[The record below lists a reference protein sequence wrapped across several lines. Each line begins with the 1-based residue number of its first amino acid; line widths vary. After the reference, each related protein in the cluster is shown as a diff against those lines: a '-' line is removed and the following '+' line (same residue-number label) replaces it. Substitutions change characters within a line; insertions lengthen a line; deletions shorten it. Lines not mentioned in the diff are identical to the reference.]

1 MQTTHRHLLPA
12 ALALLLLGAAS
23 AQANIVIDHSD
34 IALVPTYSQA
44 TMDAIAASTFYFEH
58 ASVGGNMVDGLQTLH
73 DTNAS
78 FYRLTTSA
86 VAEAAYGVSSPP
98 SAIVAGTVYEF
109 ARGNPDWPYK
119 IDWFSANIVNTW
131 GGKTTFALNKFCW
144 IDQGADWATYRD
156 SMVAL
161 EAANRGTRFVYMTM
175 PLNTDADSDNVL
187 RNRFNSALR
196 LWASDNNK
204 ILFDIADIEA
214 HDADGVSQTFTYEG
228 ATYYRMADEWTTPED
243 GGHLIRNNSDQRVA
257 LGFYALAAEA
267 TAIPEPATYAA
278 CFGLATLVLAFWRRR
293 AAHRQP

>member
-1 MQTTHRHLLPA
+1 MQTTHRHLRPA
-12 ALALLLLGAAS
+12 ALALLLLGTAS

-34 IALVPTYSQA
+34 ITLVPSYSQA

-58 ASVGGNMVDGLQTLH
+58 ASVGSNMVAGLQTLH

-86 VAEAAYGVSSPP
+86 VGAPP
-98 SAIVAGTVYEF
+98 STTVAGTVYEN
-109 ARGNPDWPYK
+109 ARGNPGWEAKVDNFAAR
-119 IDWFSANIVNTW
+119 ITASDIS
-131 GGKTTFALNKFCW
+131 TTFALNKFCW
-144 IDQGADWATYRD
+144 IDESADWATYRD

-161 EAANRGTRFVYMTM
+161 EKTNPGTRFVYMTM
-175 PLNTDADSDNVL
+175 PLNTGTGSDNVL
-187 RNRFNSALR
+187 RNQFNNALR
-196 LWASDNNK
+196 TWAAKNDK

-214 HDADGVSQTFTYEG
+214 YDGSGNLTTFDYSGTQYQQLSADW
-228 ATYYRMADEWTTPED
+228 ATND
-243 GGHLIRNNSDQRVA
+243 GGHLNELGQAHAA

-278 CFGLATLVLAFWRRR
+278 CFGLATLALAFWRRR